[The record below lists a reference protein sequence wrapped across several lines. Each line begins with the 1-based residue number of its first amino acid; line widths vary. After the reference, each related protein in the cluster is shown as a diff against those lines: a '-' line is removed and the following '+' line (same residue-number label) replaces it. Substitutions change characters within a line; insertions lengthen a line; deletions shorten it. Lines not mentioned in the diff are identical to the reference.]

1 MPVLEWVKVKVSYLA
16 EFLEHPQVLI
26 LLSFTTWDMVRL
38 YITVNKWNIDYLLKA
53 GWLVSLILKKSQQ
66 LLTILT
72 RLHDKRFLTNLE
84 LIFFYGYIYYIIFN
98 LLLVTST
105 LFILRLY
112 ILSDINQ
119 KNLLNLITNVFLSKI
134 SFFLLVSLISLNY
147 VLDLYHETLFLNFN
161 SIILQANI
169 NYLKFIPQVAI
180 NLNLIDVYA
189 YPFIYVFILVTIL
202 SILFC
207 LTYNS
212 DELFSFMFYCQV
224 ILLAGYTLFFTDSLI
239 LFFFSYEML
248 LVPSFFILYKFAK
261 TRRCV
266 EASYLMFFWTQ
277 FGALFLI
284 FGFLYLFFVCK
295 DSSFS
300 SISNHYFSTFE
311 VNFLFVCLIIGFG
324 VKLPI
329 WPFYGWL
336 PKAHVEASTN
346 FSIFLS
352 GVLVKFA
359 FFGLLKCL
367 FSIQLEPTF
376 IYIYP
381 FLVIGITDAVFK
393 LFYQIDLKKLVAYST
408 VVEMH
413 WLTICIVSGQ
423 SNLMLSSFCMM
434 ISHALL
440 STNSFLLVDAIARR
454 FKTRLITEISGINF
468 MCPKLFLAILLNT
481 LIFLGFPG
489 SIFFVS
495 EFLFF
500 TFFFDLF
507 PLMSFFLLIFLYLLA
522 PTFFFRSWMNVM
534 FGFSNSLKSKIP
546 NDLTSREALLFFGI
560 PTLMYWLGLSWQF
573 LVI

>member
-1 MPVLEWVKVKVSYLA
+1 M
-16 EFLEHPQVLI
+16 
-26 LLSFTTWDMVRL
+26 
-38 YITVNKWNIDYLLKA
+38 
-53 GWLVSLILKKSQQ
+53 
-66 LLTILT
+66 TIL
-72 RLHDKRFLTNLE
+72 
-84 LIFFYGYIYYIIFN
+84 
-98 LLLVTST
+98 
-105 LFILRLY
+105 
-112 ILSDINQ
+112 
-119 KNLLNLITNVFLSKI
+119 FLSKI
-134 SFFLLVSLISLNY
+134 SFFFLVSLLILNY
-147 VLDLYHETLFLNFN
+147 TLDFYHETIFFTSN
-161 SIILQANI
+161 SHFMQVTSISS
-169 NYLKFIPQVAI
+169 KFITSNALT
-180 NLNLIDVYA
+180 LNLIDVYS
-189 YPFIYVFILVTIL
+189 YPFIYVFLLVTVL

-207 LTYNS
+207 LTYNT
-212 DELFSFMFYCQV
+212 DELFSFMFYCQI
-224 ILLAGYTLFFTDSLI
+224 ILIAGYTLFFTDSVI

-284 FGFLYLFFVCK
+284 FCFLYLFFVCK

-300 SISNHYFSTFE
+300 TISNHYFSNFE
-311 VNFLFVCLIIGFG
+311 VNFLFICLIIGFG

-381 FLVIGITDAVFK
+381 FLTIGIVDAVLK

-413 WLTICIVSGQ
+413 WLTICIISGQ
-423 SNLMLSSFCMM
+423 SNLILSSFCMM

-468 MCPKLFLAILLNT
+468 MCPKLFLAILFNT

-489 SIFFVS
+489 SIFFIS

-507 PLMSFFLLIFLYLLA
+507 PIMSLFLLLFLYLLG
-522 PTFFFRSWMNVM
+522 PTFFFRSWMNIM
-534 FGFSNSLKSKIP
+534 FGFSNFLSAKLPI
-546 NDLTSREALLFFGI
+546 DLTTRESLLFFGI
-560 PTLMYWLGLSWQF
+560 PALMYWLGLSWQF

>member
-1 MPVLEWVKVKVSYLA
+1 M
-16 EFLEHPQVLI
+16 
-26 LLSFTTWDMVRL
+26 
-38 YITVNKWNIDYLLKA
+38 
-53 GWLVSLILKKSQQ
+53 
-66 LLTILT
+66 
-72 RLHDKRFLTNLE
+72 
-84 LIFFYGYIYYIIFN
+84 YGYIYYFIFN
-98 LLLVTST
+98 LLVVSFT
-105 LFILRLY
+105 FILLRLCF
-112 ILSDINQ
+112 LGDINQ
-119 KNLLNLITNVFLSKI
+119 KNIYQFLTKIFLSKI
-134 SFFLLVSLISLNY
+134 TFILFITLTSLNYLLDSYCEAIFISLNNSF
-147 VLDLYHETLFLNFN
+147 VLINSFFN
-161 SIILQANI
+161 KLLTSNSLSI
-169 NYLKFIPQVAI
+169 
-180 NLNLIDVYA
+180 NLIDVYA
-189 YPFIYVFILVTIL
+189 YPFIYVFLLVTVL
-202 SILFC
+202 SIFFC
-207 LTYNS
+207 MTYNT
-212 DELFSFMFYCQV
+212 DELLTFMFYCLL
-224 ILLAGYTLFFTDSLI
+224 ILVSGYTLFFTDSLI
-239 LFFFSYEML
+239 LFFFAYEML
-248 LVPSFFILYKFAK
+248 LIPSFFILYKFAK

-266 EASYLMFFWTQ
+266 EAAYLMFFWTQ

-284 FGFLYLFFVCK
+284 FCFMYIFILCR

-300 SISNHYFSTFE
+300 NISNYYFSSFE
-311 VNFLFVCLIIGFG
+311 VNFIFICLLIGFG

-367 FSIQLEPTF
+367 FTIQLEPTF

-381 FLVIGITDAVFK
+381 FLTIGIIDAVFK

-413 WLTICIVSGQ
+413 WLTICVVSGQ

-440 STNSFLLVDAIARR
+440 STNSFLLVDAVARR
-454 FKTRLITEISGINF
+454 FKTRLITEISGLNF
-468 MCPKLFLAILLNT
+468 MCPKLFLAVLLNT

-507 PLMSFFLLIFLYLLA
+507 PLLSLFLLNFLYLLG
-522 PTFFFRSWMNVM
+522 PTFFFRSWMNIM
-534 FGFSNSLKSKIP
+534 FGYSNFLSNRLP
-546 NDLTSREALLFFGI
+546 NDLTSRETILFLGI
-560 PTLMYWLGLSWQF
+560 PFLMYWLGISWQF

>member
-1 MPVLEWVKVKVSYLA
+1 MSL
-16 EFLEHPQVLI
+16 LI
-26 LLSFTTWDMVRL
+26 LN
-38 YITVNKWNIDYLLKA
+38 Y
-53 GWLVSLILKKSQQ
+53 SL
-66 LLTILT
+66 
-72 RLHDKRFLTNLE
+72 D
-84 LIFFYGYIYYIIFN
+84 FYHESIY
-98 LLLVTST
+98 
-105 LFILRLY
+105 
-112 ILSDINQ
+112 
-119 KNLLNLITNVFLSKI
+119 LITNSYSLQITSILSK
-134 SFFLLVSLISLNY
+134 FVSSNSL
-147 VLDLYHETLFLNFN
+147 T
-161 SIILQANI
+161 
-169 NYLKFIPQVAI
+169 
-180 NLNLIDVYA
+180 LNLIDVYA
-189 YPFIYVFILVTIL
+189 YPFIYVFLLITVL

-207 LTYNS
+207 MTYNT
-212 DELFSFMFYCQV
+212 DELFSFMFYCQI
-224 ILLAGYTLFFTDSLI
+224 ILISGYTLFFTDSII

-284 FGFLYLFFVCK
+284 FAFLYLFFVCK
-295 DSSFS
+295 DSNFS
-300 SISNHYFSTFE
+300 TVTNHYFSTFE
-311 VNFLFVCLIIGFG
+311 VNFLFICLIMGFG

-381 FLVIGITDAVFK
+381 FLTIGIVDAVLK

-440 STNSFLLVDAIARR
+440 STNSFLLVDAVARR
-454 FKTRLITEISGINF
+454 FKTRLITEVSGINF

-507 PLMSFFLLIFLYLLA
+507 PALSLFLLIFLYLLG
-522 PTFFFRSWMNVM
+522 PTFFFQILNESYVW
-534 FGFSNSLKSKIP
+534 
-546 NDLTSREALLFFGI
+546 FF
-560 PTLMYWLGLSWQF
+560 YFFKQ
-573 LVI
+573 